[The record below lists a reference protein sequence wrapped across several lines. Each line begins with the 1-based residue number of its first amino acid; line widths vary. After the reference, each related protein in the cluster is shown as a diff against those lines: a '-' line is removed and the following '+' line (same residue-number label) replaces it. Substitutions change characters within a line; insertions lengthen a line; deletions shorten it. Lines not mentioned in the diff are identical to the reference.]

1 MHKHLKIVSS
11 LKLSTLTI
19 FFNSLSTYLKQEVSK
34 EMQTNKLKQGQQAA
48 VTKKVRKNTLEMNDV
63 L

>member
-48 VTKKVRKNTLEMNDV
+48 VTKKLEKIP
-63 L
+63 